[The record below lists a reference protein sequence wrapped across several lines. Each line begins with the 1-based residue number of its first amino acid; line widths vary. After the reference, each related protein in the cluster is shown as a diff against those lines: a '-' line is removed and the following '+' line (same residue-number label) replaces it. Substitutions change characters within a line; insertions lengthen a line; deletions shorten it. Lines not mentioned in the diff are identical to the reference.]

1 MFIWK
6 RALLEPV
13 ASELDYYPSGSDM
26 FWQGRGTCKIYWLLC
41 GPTISMHW
49 HGYISSTHYNIIWLH
64 VFKRKRVVKKD
75 WAMVWIQS
83 ITAAHQMSV
92 PEFGPG
98 HVWWGLW
105 DKRSESHTC
114 ATMKHWNV
122 LMRFVCLLRM
132 DASLQIQMFSFLV
145 LGQSTEIF
153 A

>member
-1 MFIWK
+1 
-6 RALLEPV
+6 
-13 ASELDYYPSGSDM
+13 
-26 FWQGRGTCKIYWLLC
+26 
-41 GPTISMHW
+41 
-49 HGYISSTHYNIIWLH
+49 
-64 VFKRKRVVKKD
+64 
-75 WAMVWIQS
+75 MVWIQS

-105 DKRSESHTC
+105 DKRSESHIC